1 MRIRRESERK
11 LRIMK
16 RMMRA
21 SALLSVLLTPPQQG
35 ILAAT
40 LLQPEKRWYLR
51 ELARHLEVQPST
63 LQRELSAFASAGL
76 LQRREDGNR
85 IYYQADRGCPIYP
98 ELESI
103 LLKTVGLAELL
114 QEALQPL
121 AKQLAL
127 ACVYGSMAAQEEHSD
142 SDVDLLVVGQVGL
155 AEIAMAL
162 RGVGR
167 QIGREVNPTVYTTEE
182 FQKKAQEGSHFVSTV
197 LASELLFVS
206 GTRDDL
212 ERLAPATARQAAPHE
227 PARGSRS
234 PRRRRA

>member
-1 MRIRRESERK
+1 ME
-11 LRIMK
+11 
-16 RMMRA
+16 RMMRS

-40 LLQPEKRWYLR
+40 LLQPEKRWYSLR
-51 ELARHLEVQPST
+51 ELARYLEVQPST
-63 LQRELSAFASAGL
+63 LQRELSAFAAAGL
-76 LQRREDGNR
+76 LQRLEDGNR
-85 IYYQADRGCPIYP
+85 VYYQADRACPIYP

-103 LLKTVGLAELL
+103 LLKTVGLVELL

-127 ACVYGSMAAQEEHSD
+127 ACVYGSMAAQEEHSH

-155 AEIAMAL
+155 AEIAAAL
-162 RGVGR
+162 RSVGR

-197 LASELLFVS
+197 LASELLFIS

-212 ERLAPATARQAAPHE
+212 ERLAPATAHQAAPHE
-227 PARGSRS
+227 PTRGSRS